1 MTGSGGIAGLSGIAG
16 ILHPDRIHPLQQPRA
31 QVDIAGGVDPQ
42 SLAISGAGSAG
53 MVAKIGDCLPQI
65 GGEIQDFVPGD
76 HVIMIFRVAWSG
88 RKAVPFP
95 IIDVKAG
102 LIIDKAVFKILD
114 VLA

>member
-31 QVDIAGGVDPQ
+31 QVDITGGVDPQ
-42 SLAISGAGSAG
+42 SLAFSGAGSAG
-53 MVAKIGDCLPQI
+53 MLEQI
-65 GGEIQDFVPGD
+65 GPCFPHIAGEIHVVVTAD

-102 LIIDKAVFKILD
+102 LIIDEAVFKILD